1 MDCSE
6 PYSDDTQ
13 PQSQSNT
20 VDMRSAASS
29 LETNMDMSDYTGDG
43 NDNEDSKDDNNNK
56 DTSESSGD
64 APSQVHNQR
73 SNSVTIVTSISNGGQ
88 EGSIDNNNGS
98 QDVTVNVIQSNETIS
113 VCVSLSE
120 SITDKQPKKRKS
132 DTEESEAKKVK
143 KTRES

>member
-1 MDCSE
+1 MSDSQGSSQGTSQVSSQGSSLEMDCSE

-56 DTSESSGD
+56 DTSESS
-64 APSQVHNQR
+64 
-73 SNSVTIVTSISNGGQ
+73 
-88 EGSIDNNNGS
+88 
-98 QDVTVNVIQSNETIS
+98 DVTVNVIQSNETIS